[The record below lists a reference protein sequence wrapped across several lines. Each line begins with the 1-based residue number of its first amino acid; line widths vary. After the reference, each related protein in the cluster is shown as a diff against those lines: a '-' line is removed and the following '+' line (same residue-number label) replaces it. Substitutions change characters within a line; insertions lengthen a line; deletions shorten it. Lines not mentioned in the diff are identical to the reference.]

1 MNDDRNIIDVH
12 SSSSAEIQGLKA
24 WGWVSYLLHLIVAVA
39 AVLPGAQVSVFLLII
54 AVIID
59 VVKRDDARGTWQE
72 SHFSW
77 RLRSVLW
84 AIVLYAVTFPFFLLG
99 LLIFNP
105 AWVLISIWFLY
116 RIVSGM
122 IAMNKNRAIQP

>member
-1 MNDDRNIIDVH
+1 MSDKPDTLRTIVI
-12 SSSSAEIQGLKA
+12 AGYALQAAGFITGGL
-24 WGWVSYLLHLIVAVA
+24 GNLVAVILA
-39 AVLPGAQVSVFLLII
+39 Y
-54 AVIID
+54 
-59 VVKRDDARGTWQE
+59 VKRDDARGTWQE

-122 IAMNKNRAIQP
+122 IAMNKNRAIQS